1 MKITYELSEAE
12 QVAKDI
18 INQAKTKTIL
28 FYGDMGVGKTTLIKK
43 IVEVLGSED
52 EVSSPTF
59 SIVNEYNLK
68 DGKLYHFDL
77 YRLKSTEE
85 AYDFGIEDYLD
96 SGCWTL
102 IEWPEKVDISL
113 FDEYDEVRI
122 NLDTHNK
129 RTLELI

>member
-1 MKITYELSEAE
+1 MKITYDLSEVKQIAKNIID
-12 QVAKDI
+12 QV
-18 INQAKTKTIL
+18 QTKTIL

-59 SIVNEYNLK
+59 SIVNEYNLTE
-68 DGKLYHFDL
+68 GKLYHFDL

-96 SGCWTL
+96 SNHWKL
-102 IEWPEKVDISL
+102 IEWPEKVDVNL
-113 FDEYDEVRI
+113 FDEFDEVHI
-122 NLDTHNK
+122 NLAENNT
-129 RTLELI
+129 RTLELK

>member
-1 MKITYELSEAE
+1 MEITYELSGVE

-18 INQAKTKTIL
+18 IKQAKTKTIL

-68 DGKLYHFDL
+68 EGKLYHFDL

-96 SGCWTL
+96 SGYWTL

-113 FDEYDEVRI
+113 FDEFDEVRI
-122 NLDTHNK
+122 SLDDDNT
-129 RTLELI
+129 RSLTLV